1 MICSLVRTRS
11 DFKKA
16 FRLFDADD
24 SGSITIKELGRV
36 MRQLHMNPSEQELHD
51 MISEVD
57 ADGAAPA
64 STQYI
69 AIPFPLSLV
78 RSALCRKRH
87 HGLHRVPRLDV
98 EEDVFGRH

>member
-1 MICSLVRTRS
+1 MICSPVRTRS

-57 ADGAAPA
+57 ADGACDVIGVYDVPV
-64 STQYI
+64 
-69 AIPFPLSLV
+69 LLHV
-78 RSALCRKRH
+78 RTLNT
-87 HGLHRVPRLDV
+87 DV
-98 EEDVFGRH
+98 NWCSFMV

>member
-11 DFKKA
+11 AFKKA

-57 ADGAAPA
+57 ADGA
-64 STQYI
+64 
-69 AIPFPLSLV
+69 
-78 RSALCRKRH
+78 C
-87 HGLHRVPRLDV
+87 DV
-98 EEDVFGRH
+98 IDVYHVLLNFRTLNTDIDWCLFMV